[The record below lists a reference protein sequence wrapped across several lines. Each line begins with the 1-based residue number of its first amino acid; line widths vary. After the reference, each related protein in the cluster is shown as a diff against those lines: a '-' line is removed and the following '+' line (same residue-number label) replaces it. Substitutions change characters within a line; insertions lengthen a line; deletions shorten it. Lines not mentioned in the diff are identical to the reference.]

1 MCMVSFISFKS
12 KMRGGIKK
20 NLVLFFSIKLC
31 LCDKVN
37 FGLVKDSFC
46 CNEISDKLIIKQTYI
61 ISLNTFLWL
70 IHCYMVQFFPGLQF
84 ICFSALFH
92 LGLGS
97 SFPQNHWNQSCVSS
111 QSRFMESET
120 PLSLIHTKWT
130 FQFANCYRW
139 YSALVLKSWMHGV
152 EFTWFIVNSPIP
164 AATMFIC
171 CWMCAFSI

>member
-1 MCMVSFISFKS
+1 M
-12 KMRGGIKK
+12 
-20 NLVLFFSIKLC
+20 
-31 LCDKVN
+31 N

-46 CNEISDKLIIKQTYI
+46 CNEISVKLIIKQTYI

-70 IHCYMVQFFPGLQF
+70 IHCYMLQFFPGLQF

-97 SFPQNHWNQSCVSS
+97 SFFPPKSLESVLCQFPEQIHGKQKCHWAEFTQNEHFSFPTV
-111 QSRFMESET
+111 T
-120 PLSLIHTKWT
+120 VDTASL
-130 FQFANCYRW
+130 
-139 YSALVLKSWMHGV
+139 YSSWMHGV

-171 CWMCAFSI
+171 CWMSAFSI